1 MLKNIYQNQSRILP
15 LLNVQGEA
23 LVQVGDASSS
33 GKACLATRQLPDT
46 LGLKAINI
54 RNKKRVMFFEN

>member
-1 MLKNIYQNQSRILP
+1 MNFYQNQSRIRP

-23 LVQVGDASSS
+23 LVQVGDESSS
-33 GKACLATRQLPDT
+33 GKACLATRQLPGT
-46 LGLKAINI
+46 LGLKAIKI